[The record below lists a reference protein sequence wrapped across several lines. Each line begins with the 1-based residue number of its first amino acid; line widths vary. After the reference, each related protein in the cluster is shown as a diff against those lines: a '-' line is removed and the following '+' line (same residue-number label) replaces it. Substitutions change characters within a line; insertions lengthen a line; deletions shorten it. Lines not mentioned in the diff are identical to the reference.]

1 MACDVGISAD
11 EDAVRSP
18 LEMEADAST
27 ASSCSAVA
35 GANGDTGVSCPV
47 QCNYDAPKKLL
58 RSTIVEPR

>member
-1 MACDVGISAD
+1 MACDVGRSAD

-18 LEMEADAST
+18 LEMEVEAST
-27 ASSCSAVA
+27 VSSCSTDA
-35 GANGDTGVSCPV
+35 GASGDTGVSCPV